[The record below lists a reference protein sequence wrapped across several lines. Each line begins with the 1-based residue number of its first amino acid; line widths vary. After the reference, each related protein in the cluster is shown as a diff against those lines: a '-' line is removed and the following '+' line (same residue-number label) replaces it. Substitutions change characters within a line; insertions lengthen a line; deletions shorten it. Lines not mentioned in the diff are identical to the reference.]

1 MRGEPNGRVEG
12 SMPNT
17 GREMRDDR
25 LIEVVELLA
34 RGAWQEAHGIVQ
46 QDKSPEAAWLHGIV
60 HTLEGDFEN
69 ARHWYRE
76 EIRTFIGAEAV
87 HGQLAIAR
95 EVLMAKELR
104 VD

>member
-1 MRGEPNGRVEG
+1 
-12 SMPNT
+12 MPNT

-46 QDKSPEAAWLHGIV
+46 QDKSPEAAWLDGIV
-60 HTLEGDFEN
+60 HTLEGDIEN

-76 EIRTFIGAEAV
+76 ANRTFPGAEAV
-87 HGQLAIAR
+87 QGEIATAR
-95 EVLMAKELR
+95 EVLMAKDRHVE
-104 VD
+104 